1 MLVRLTKRSR
11 VNRALAFRAR
21 IVLAC
26 AEASDTVVVR
36 RLRTTKTTVA
46 KWRNQFVAHRL
57 AGLYDEP
64 RVGAPRTITDEAVE
78 AIIVKTLETTPS
90 GETHWSTRS
99 MAKAVGI
106 SHTMVGRIWR
116 TFRLQ
121 PHRTESFKLS
131 PDPQLVDKIRDVVGL
146 YIAPPANAVVFAVDE
161 KSQIQALQRAQPILP
176 MDFGQPERR
185 THNYVRHGT
194 LDLFAALNVA
204 TGEVIAR
211 GKPQHR
217 AQDFVAFL
225 REIESTVEPA
235 LDIHVVFDNLSAHRA
250 PPVQRWLLRH
260 PRVLFHFTPTYAS
273 WLNLVERFFGL
284 LTEKAL
290 KRGSH
295 TSIVQLRA
303 AVLAYVGAHNDRGT
317 PFRWVK
323 TADEILDSMRR
334 SAFAFSRCTVNDSTY
349 PRNHRSRGHRIHL
362 EQRGY
367 APATINLRLAAV
379 RRIAYEAADAGLLS
393 PELAAGIRRVKS
405 VRQIGVRL
413 GNWLMPEQGR
423 RLLDATMPASPRELR
438 DRAMIAMLIGC
449 GLRRAELLALRLES
463 IQQREEHW
471 VIADLVGKAGHVRT
485 VPIPT

>member
-1 MLVRLTKRSR
+1 MPKIGRPRAEVVITDDERADLVRLSQRAR
-11 VNRALAFRAR
+11 VNRAVAFRAR

-26 AEASDTVVVR
+26 AEASDTAVAR

-46 KWRNQFVAHRL
+46 KWRGQFVDRRL

-78 AIIVKTLETTPS
+78 AIIVKTLETTPA

-99 MAKAVGI
+99 MAKAAGI

-121 PHRTESFKLS
+121 PHRIESFKLS

-146 YIAPPANAVVFAVDE
+146 YMTPPANAVVFSVDE

-204 TGEVIAR
+204 TGEVLTRCAA
-211 GKPQHR
+211 QHR

-225 REIESTVEPA
+225 RDIDASVEPA
-235 LDIHVVFDNLSAHRA
+235 LDIHVVLDNLSAHKA
-250 PPVQRWLLRH
+250 PPVHRWLVRH
-260 PRVLFHFTPTYAS
+260 PRVHFHFTPTYAS

-290 KRGSH
+290 KRGSQ
-295 TSIVQLRA
+295 TSIPQLRA
-303 AVLAYVGAHNDRGT
+303 AILAYVNAHNGRGT
-317 PFRWVK
+317 PFNWVK
-323 TADEILDSMRR
+323 TANEILDSMRR
-334 SAFAFSRCTVNDSTY
+334 F
-349 PRNHRSRGHRIHL
+349 
-362 EQRGY
+362 
-367 APATINLRLAAV
+367 
-379 RRIAYEAADAGLLS
+379 
-393 PELAAGIRRVKS
+393 
-405 VRQIGVRL
+405 
-413 GNWLMPEQGR
+413 
-423 RLLDATMPASPRELR
+423 
-438 DRAMIAMLIGC
+438 
-449 GLRRAELLALRLES
+449 GLRV
-463 IQQREEHW
+463 QQVH
-471 VIADLVGKAGHVRT
+471 GQ
-485 VPIPT
+485 